1 MEQKTLQVEGMS
13 CQHCVKAVETG
24 VGELNGV
31 TAVQVKLE
39 AGQVDVTYPCRV
51 FQNILF
57 YDFAIFFTT
66 SSSSAIACSPFPLS
80 MAPATQ

>member
-1 MEQKTLQVEGMS
+1 MKKKKQDVEGIIMEQKTLQVEGMS

-39 AGQVDVTYPCRV
+39 AGQVDVTFDENKV
-51 FQNILF
+51 SVSDIKDAIENQG
-57 YDFAIFFTT
+57 YDVV
-66 SSSSAIACSPFPLS
+66 
-80 MAPATQ
+80 